1 MKIVQGNAIENGQT
15 YSIYQ
20 IKNGE
25 RKRIHARLTKEYAEQ
40 LVSESNKYLIHPS
53 QKVDMMIEHEYL
65 DKFTF
70 KITVTD
76 LLKSELETETRTVEV
91 YGRTVQDAYRELMD
105 DFVITRLD
113 SIKVELVEIERP

>member
-1 MKIVQGNAIENGQT
+1 MKIVQGNAIEQGRV

-40 LVSESNKYLIHPS
+40 LVDDANKYLIHPS
-53 QKVDMMIEHEYL
+53 QKVDMEIEHEYL

-70 KITVTD
+70 EVTVTD
-76 LLKSELETETRTVEV
+76 ILKSELETETRTVEV
-91 YGRTVQDAYRELMD
+91 YGRTVQDAYRELMN
-105 DFVITRLD
+105 DFVMTRLD
-113 SIKVELVEIERP
+113 EIKVELVEIERP